1 MRKHIQSNTTT
12 GYKIIAVD
20 DDSGVLDS
28 LSVLLNR
35 NGYNFVGITDPIQ
48 AIERVKKEHF
58 DLMLLDLMLPD
69 LPGEKI
75 LFHLKNFTFYY

>member
-1 MRKHIQSNTTT
+1 MRKHIQSNTTA

-48 AIERVKKEHF
+48 AIERVKKR
-58 DLMLLDLMLPD
+58 
-69 LPGEKI
+69 
-75 LFHLKNFTFYY
+75 TFWFNAIRLYDDTYSWR